1 MTDQIKSGGELKDCH
16 WCGSSPYSV
25 PQTCQ
30 YSGPGVV
37 HRYRILCPSCKT
49 QTGECIT
56 PEAAIKSWQAGYAYV
71 PLAAARTPAKAEED
85 GVERVAR
92 AICKANGSNPD
103 MCVRGYSW
111 EAGEMGKAEGGSVC
125 YQYRWQDFKPHAL
138 AAIAA
143 LHGDQEG

>member
-1 MTDQIKSGGELKDCH
+1 MTNDHIKSGGELKACH

-71 PLAAARTPAKAEED
+71 PLAAARTPAKAGED
-85 GVERVAR
+85 GVQ
-92 AICKANGSNPD
+92 ID
-103 MCVRGYSW
+103 I
-111 EAGEMGKAEGGSVC
+111 GE
-125 YQYRWQDFKPHAL
+125 L
-138 AAIAA
+138 AAAIRVNLYRHVPNMPSYPVGIVEKVLKAA